1 MSTEAFSALD
11 ILRVIAITSFAGGT
25 SFLGVYIGKRM
36 RFTDQQVLTLTAF
49 GAGILIA
56 AAVFEMVIEAEKNI
70 GIILT
75 LIAFLAGAALFT
87 IADMIAER
95 KGGGAGILLGIGLDI
110 IPESLAI
117 GAAIASGPALALALL
132 IGIQNIPEGI
142 ASYKE
147 MMTGKTAF
155 SNNPKKALAAV
166 GVVSVIPVFLGLAG
180 LFYLTGMKDTIA
192 IIFALSA
199 GGIFYMLYYDMIPK
213 AHKERKWLPT
223 FGAVL
228 GFIIG
233 FAIVRIVGG
242 D

>member
-242 D
+242 E